1 MILIYVF
8 IVVTIMV
15 GGLLFFPFFAVV
27 TAIVNNVEIPA
38 SMTGGWYDFVLSL
51 RNWYLVLFV
60 MIPLM
65 LWVFVQS
72 QKPERV
78 IKRRR

>member
-1 MILIYVF
+1 MIHIYII

-15 GGLLFFPFFAVV
+15 GGILFFPFYTVI

-38 SMTGGWYDFVLSL
+38 SMAGGWYNFVLAY

-60 MIPLM
+60 MISL
-65 LWVFVQS
+65 LLYVFVQS
-72 QKPERV
+72 QKPET
-78 IKRRR
+78 IIRR